1 MIMQN
6 FAIAVVIPYTMS
18 KYLIAVV
25 GPTAIGKTALSIKIA
40 QHFQTEII
48 SADSRQFYKEMA
60 IGTAVPD
67 PDELSAATHHCIQH
81 ISIEDT
87 YSVGHFEREAIQL
100 IDTLHK
106 DNPYVTM
113 VGGSGMYVD
122 AVIKG
127 LDYFPEVV
135 SGIREQLST
144 LHKEQG
150 VEALQ
155 ALLKEK
161 DPVYY
166 ERVDIH
172 NHQRVSRALEVTLSA
187 NAPFSSFLD
196 KPKPIRP
203 FNTIKIGLSAD
214 REIIYDRIN
223 RRVDIMVANGL
234 IDEVKSLLSRKHLNA
249 LQTVGYRELF
259 EHFEG
264 KISLEQAIENIK
276 TNTRRFAKRQGTW
289 YRKDETITWFDY
301 QTPFEEIADF
311 ITKKTPC

>member
-1 MIMQN
+1 MMMQN
-6 FAIAVVIPYTMS
+6 FVIAVVIPYIMS

-40 QHFQTEII
+40 QCFHTEII

-81 ISIEDT
+81 ISIEDL

-100 IDTLHK
+100 IETLHK

-127 LDYFPEVV
+127 LDEFPEVTP
-135 SGIREQLST
+135 GIREQLLT

-150 VEALQ
+150 IEALQ

-166 ERVDIH
+166 DRVDIH

>member
-1 MIMQN
+1 
-6 FAIAVVIPYTMS
+6 MS
-18 KYLIAVV
+18 KYLIAIV

-40 QHFQTEII
+40 QHFHTEII

-67 PDELSAATHHCIQH
+67 SDELVAATHHCIQH

-100 IDTLHK
+100 IETLHK
-106 DNPYVTM
+106 DNSYVTM

-127 LDYFPEVV
+127 LDEFPEVTP
-135 SGIREQLST
+135 GIREQLAT

-150 VEALQ
+150 IEALQ
-155 ALLKEK
+155 KLLKEK
-161 DPVYY
+161 DPIYY
-166 ERVDIH
+166 DRVDIN
-172 NHQRVSRALEVTLSA
+172 NHQRVSRALEVSLSA

-203 FNTIKIGLSAD
+203 FKTIKIGLSAD

-311 ITKKTPC
+311 ITKKTSC